1 MSANVFRFNVVDGT
15 GSVSFVGPGHG
26 LKVIAAACSH
36 GPNRIQ
42 DLLLDARRYDP
53 QWASTV
59 LGGLSVFDE
68 HNVES
73 ITSGYQQAI
82 ASEDDIQ
89 HQPFRVVD
97 GLTRSRS
104 MVPARLGLIVINL
117 KEKRIIQIHNSY
129 ADLSRRG
136 RGRIRKEG
144 RPTRSLFHYELPETW
159 RIVP

>member
-1 MSANVFRFNVVDGT
+1 MSISMFRFNVIDES

-36 GPNRIQ
+36 GPQ
-42 DLLLDARRYDP
+42 CVHELLSYARRYDAH
-53 QWASTV
+53 WAATV
-59 LGGLSVFDE
+59 MGGLSVFDE
-68 HNVES
+68 HNVEGVADS
-73 ITSGYQQAI
+73 YEIEI
-82 ASEDDIQ
+82 ASKDDPL
-89 HQPFRVVD
+89 HRPFRVID
-97 GLTRSRS
+97 GLTRRRS
-104 MVPARLGLIVINL
+104 MVPANLGLVVINL

-144 RPTRSLFHYELPETW
+144 RPTRSLFHYELPDVW

>member
-1 MSANVFRFNVVDGT
+1 MSTNVFRFNVVDGA

-36 GPNRIQ
+36 GPQRVQ
-42 DLLLDARRYDP
+42 DLLSYALRYDAE
-53 QWASTV
+53 WAATV
-59 LGGLSVFDE
+59 LGGLCVFDE
-68 HNVES
+68 HNVERVA
-73 ITSGYQQAI
+73 SGYEEAI
-82 ASEDDIQ
+82 ASEDDGQ

-104 MVPARLGLIVINL
+104 MVPARLGLVVINL

-129 ADLSRRG
+129 ADLSRQG

-144 RPTRSLFHYELPETW
+144 RPTRSLFHYELPEAW
-159 RIVP
+159 QIVP